1 MAIARDTNTALQI
14 AGPGTTGSVS
24 HTCTGSNLILWCL
37 MQNENQSGFNSITY
51 NSVALTQAVS
61 YNMSN
66 GQQVSLWYLVA
77 PATGAHTFAVDR
89 IGTVNDCQMQ
99 IVSYTG
105 AAQTGQPDATV
116 SANNAVSTSLTTT
129 LTTVA
134 DNTISVLVGY
144 SNGSQPAAS
153 TNSSLI
159 ASIDT
164 DRCTA
169 FDSTGAGPKTPAG
182 SFSMTFS
189 NDTSIIDASVMASFA
204 PFVTPTGPT
213 NVKTWDAVTQSTGV
227 KTYEGVAL
235 ASTKT
240 VIGVA

>member
-14 AGPGTTGSVS
+14 VGPSTTGSVS

-51 NSVALTQAVS
+51 GGVQLTEAIT
-61 YNMSN
+61 YNMTNS
-66 GQQVSLWYLVA
+66 QQISLWYLIA
-77 PATGAHTFAVDR
+77 PATGSNTFAVDR

-105 AAQTGQPDATV
+105 AKQSGVPDASI
-116 SANNAVSTSLTTT
+116 SANNTTSTSLTTT

-144 SNGSQPAAS
+144 SNGSQPTAG

-169 FDSTGAGPKTPAG
+169 FDSTGVGPKTPPG
-182 SFSMTFS
+182 SFAMTFT
-189 NDTSIIDASVMASFA
+189 NDVSIIDAAVMASFA
-204 PFVTPTGPT
+204 PFVAGGGATHNLTLL
-213 NVKTWDAVTQSTGV
+213 GV
-227 KTYEGVAL
+227 GT
-235 ASTKT
+235 
-240 VIGVA
+240 